1 MAKLTEGLQKDD
13 LVGMIRSYVTID
25 EFRSKMGNDEDVVV
39 LGFFLKQKE
48 PATDLMNF
56 VEKGY
61 DFVLDADIST
71 GELNGYYITFVEM
84 TRERDVNKHI
94 IKIIMDLKN
103 LTSLE
108 ISDWDFSYKGTLKKY
123 ELSIDNLMDVVPETP
138 EEYEERYNEDS
149 DMMLENMLATARVNI
164 VKKPAVYSRAK
175 R

>member
-13 LVGMIRSYVTID
+13 LVGMIRSYVSID

-39 LGFFLKQKE
+39 LAFFLKQKD

-56 VEKGY
+56 IEKGY

-71 GELNGYYITFVEM
+71 GELNDHYLTFVEM
-84 TRERDVNKHI
+84 TREKDVNKHI
-94 IKIIMDLKN
+94 LKVIMDLKN
-103 LTSLE
+103 LTGYLL
-108 ISDWDFSYKGTLKKY
+108 SDWDFSYKGMLKKY
-123 ELSIDNLMDVVPETP
+123 ELSMDNLMEMVPETP
-138 EEYEERYNEDS
+138 EKYKDRYNRDS

-164 VKKPAVYSRAK
+164 VKRPAVYSRAK